1 MVIEGGLHAWFWVWV
16 ESLRWLRQGVVVLML
31 FCSDQMMGD
40 GFGRGFDKSDNDGRV
55 VMWWWCRE
63 VMWRPVSQWWW
74 DWERDGSTIKVR
86 GGDGGWWW
94 LWWLVGVN
102 SKEIVLRSS
111 SKGGGGV
118 RGRFWVGFK
127 VTQAYSK
134 GMSFSKTKKKSVEIK
149 RGDVAVITWH
159 FMCYVIT

>member
-94 LWWLVGVN
+94 LWCFEGVN
-102 SKEIVLRSS
+102 SKNCHSKLSSRKFLLDVSDDVSCSSRGLRRQNWIELFCAEVFL
-111 SKGGGGV
+111 KL
-118 RGRFWVGFK
+118 WVIILG
-127 VTQAYSK
+127 
-134 GMSFSKTKKKSVEIK
+134 KSQVFL
-149 RGDVAVITWH
+149 T
-159 FMCYVIT
+159 